1 MKRLYLKYICPLIIL
16 ILLLI
21 PSKTFAITSAGGYT
35 IEGYNIDIVVN
46 ENNTYDVTEEIVAY
60 FSSERHRNI

>member
-1 MKRLYLKYICPLIIL
+1 MKSLYLKYICSIIIL

>member
-1 MKRLYLKYICPLIIL
+1 MKRLYLKYICPLII
-16 ILLLI
+16 LLI

>member
-1 MKRLYLKYICPLIIL
+1 MKRLYLKYICSIIIL